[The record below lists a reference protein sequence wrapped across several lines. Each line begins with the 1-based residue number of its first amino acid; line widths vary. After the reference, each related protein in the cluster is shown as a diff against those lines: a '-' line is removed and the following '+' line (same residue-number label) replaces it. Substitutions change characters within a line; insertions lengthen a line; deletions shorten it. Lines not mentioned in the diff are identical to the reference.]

1 MPLIQSAE
9 VPILEIN
16 HPVLNDRF
24 EWENAAK
31 RKVPG
36 KGKFKVVELDYF
48 DYTDCD
54 YGDYSTLE
62 EARAVRERLT
72 GVTPQSP
79 HSLVKYFIYDVNGNF
94 VE

>member
-1 MPLIQSAE
+1 MTG
-9 VPILEIN
+9 
-16 HPVLNDRF
+16 LNG
-24 EWENAAK
+24 K
-31 RKVPG
+31 TLL
-36 KGKFKVVELDYF
+36 KGKFQAKANSRGVELDYF

-62 EARAVRERLT
+62 EARAVRERLA

>member
-1 MPLIQSAE
+1 M
-9 VPILEIN
+9 EIN
-16 HPVLNDRF
+16 HPVLNDNA

-31 RKVPG
+31 RKVPA

-62 EARAVRERLT
+62 EARAVRDKLV
-72 GVTPQSP
+72 GGTPQSP

-94 VE
+94 IE